1 MIDTALR
8 RGAIPY
14 ALCALRVVLCAVL
27 IGAVLSGCIQP
38 PARPAEPIAST
49 ASREKLALALQEKGD
64 LAEALI
70 QWKILSIIEP
80 ANSFYQKR
88 AVATRQLIDVR
99 SKSLMLEG
107 VANLNR
113 GARDAAR
120 LSFLRVLAL
129 DPRNKE
135 AFDYLRKI
143 AIQYPDA
150 PRNHA
155 DPLGMCCKSWDAM

>member
-1 MIDTALR
+1 MIDAILCRSAMPCALS
-8 RGAIPY
+8 
-14 ALCALRVVLCAVL
+14 ALCALF
-27 IGAVLSGCIQP
+27 IGAVLSGCAQP
-38 PARPAEPIAST
+38 PARPSAEPIAST

-70 QWKILSIIEP
+70 QWKVLSIIEP

-88 AVATRQLIDVR
+88 AAATRQLIDVR
-99 SKSLMLEG
+99 SKSLMLDG

-129 DPRNKE
+129 DPKNKE
-135 AFDYLRKI
+135 AFDYLRQM
-143 AIQYPDA
+143 AIQYPGA
-150 PRNHA
+150 PRNDA
-155 DPLGMCCKSWDAM
+155 DPPGMCCKNWDAM

>member
-8 RGAIPY
+8 QGAMPCALY
-14 ALCALRVVLCAVL
+14 ALRVLCAVL
-27 IGAVLSGCIQP
+27 TGAMLSGCVQP
-38 PARPAEPIAST
+38 PARPSAEPIAST

-99 SKSLMLEG
+99 SRSLMLEG

-143 AIQYPDA
+143 SIKYPDA
-150 PRNHA
+150 PQNA